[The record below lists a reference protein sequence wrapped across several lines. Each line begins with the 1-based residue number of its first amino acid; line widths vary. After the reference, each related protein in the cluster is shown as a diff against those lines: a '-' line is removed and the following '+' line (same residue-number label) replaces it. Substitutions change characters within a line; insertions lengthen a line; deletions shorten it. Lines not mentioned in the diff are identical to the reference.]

1 MDLHDACENGNKYL
15 IKKNLENG
23 DWKVTNRDETGRT
36 GLHAACL
43 VLNLTLSSCCLGI
56 KCPWTLGTVIR
67 KKKKRKKKKLVIEY
81 MGSNQSNND
90 ITYEDLADPVCLG
103 QNLKTGEV
111 DNALRDKI
119 MVQKSM
125 LANGDKSYQ
134 DIYGNTPLLTICF
147 IGSKQEDDTKIV
159 DILLENGDLINK
171 WCGTDK
177 MTPLC
182 WAAYHGDIEI
192 VQRLLAKGQMQYG
205 KINQAVNLQ
214 LIYVE
219 HVPCSARQKG

>member
-1 MDLHDACENGNKYL
+1 MN
-15 IKKNLENG
+15 
-23 DWKVTNRDETGRT
+23 
-36 GLHAACL
+36 
-43 VLNLTLSSCCLGI
+43 
-56 KCPWTLGTVIR
+56 
-67 KKKKRKKKKLVIEY
+67 
-81 MGSNQSNND
+81 
-90 ITYEDLADPVCLG
+90 
-103 QNLKTGEV
+103 
-111 DNALRDKI
+111 NALRDKI

-159 DILLENGDLINK
+159 DILLENGDKINK

-192 VQRLLAKGQMQYG
+192 VQRLLAKGANAVWQNKPGCQFAIDLCGTRAMLRTTEGLKDDIEAETTKKLVHILVAEAREPSIASDSLSLGLG
-205 KINQAVNLQ
+205 KPM
-214 LIYVE
+214 Y
-219 HVPCSARQKG
+219 S

>member
-1 MDLHDACENGNKYL
+1 
-15 IKKNLENG
+15 
-23 DWKVTNRDETGRT
+23 
-36 GLHAACL
+36 
-43 VLNLTLSSCCLGI
+43 
-56 KCPWTLGTVIR
+56 
-67 KKKKRKKKKLVIEY
+67 
-81 MGSNQSNND
+81 MGSNQSSND
-90 ITYEDLADPVCLG
+90 ITYEDLSEPVCLG

-147 IGSKQEDDTKIV
+147 IGSKQKDDTKIV
-159 DILLENGDLINK
+159 DILLENGDLVNK

-192 VQRLLAKGQMQYG
+192 VQRLLAKDANAVWQNKPACQFAIDLCGTRAMLRSAEGLKDDIEVETTKNARTNFGNPKECCRILLKYG
-205 KINQAVNLQ
+205 VDNLGKEDENEMFRKRA
-214 LIYVE
+214 LCRAE
-219 HVPCSARQKG
+219 RKSH